1 MNSNH
6 KDDPFLDSNAE
17 DAELFDSLRSLHQA
31 PPPSPS
37 FVSTLRGELMAQ
49 SNTIQPEK
57 RSGIA
62 RALSFD
68 QLAAPLPPQTR
79 KHHGQDR
86 KWIVAEIAAIALLM
100 LGFLGTVLAGGPNGM
115 LSALRQS
122 PNEQS
127 GPTALYLGDNAR
139 TGVMPEAGPAE
150 LPSVVWRKQLT
161 NSNLWPSLATSGRI
175 YMVDEE
181 GGSIQSVSTRSGM
194 PIWGATVGRMA
205 GRSSIAVANGVVY
218 VATSVHSEEDPIKAS

>member
-1 MNSNH
+1 
-6 KDDPFLDSNAE
+6 
-17 DAELFDSLRSLHQA
+17 
-31 PPPSPS
+31 
-37 FVSTLRGELMAQ
+37 MAQ
-49 SNTIQPEK
+49 TSTVQPKK

-62 RALSFD
+62 QVFHFD

-79 KHHGQDR
+79 RHHGQDR

-100 LGFLGTVLAGGPNGM
+100 IGFLGTVLAGGPNGM

-127 GPTALYLGDNAR
+127 GPTALYRGDNAR

-150 LPSVVWRKQLT
+150 LPSVIWRKQLT

-175 YMVDEE
+175 YMVDED

-205 GRSSIAVANGVVY
+205 GLTSIAVANGVVY
-218 VATSVHSEEDPIKAS
+218 VATSGPLPGGSDKGFLIALDESNGQERWRYETGGSSATSSQAVPLRRGARHLRGR